1 MSKRSDHCVA
11 DGSERR
17 ALAKRPASFLADY
30 LAARIRKDVTLA
42 LHLGLARSVPLIF
55 FSVQ

>member
-11 DGSERR
+11 DSSGRR
-17 ALAKRPASFLADY
+17 ALANRPAGFLADC
-30 LAARIRKDVTLA
+30 LAARIRKDVTVALQLCLA
-42 LHLGLARSVPLIF
+42 QSVLLIG